1 MRKTEDGGK
10 ILTPEEVQRGAQVLY
25 CDADETTQWFRA
37 GIKVN
42 TVYRALNR
50 LYKNKRLRPEEYE
63 EFRQWSAEFKG
74 IMKQINKH
82 VAVGDNLLVK
92 FTTGRK
98 PRKAKENATESGQ
111 PALQTA
117 PAGD

>member
-1 MRKTEDGGK
+1 MRKTKEGGK

-42 TVYRALNR
+42 TVYRSLNR
-50 LYKNKRLRPEEYE
+50 LYKNKRLRAEEYE
-63 EFRQWSAEFKG
+63 AYRQWSAEFKG

-82 VAVGDNLLVK
+82 VVAGDNLLEK

-98 PRKAKENATESGQ
+98 PRKAKENATQGV
-111 PALQTA
+111 PHAL
-117 PAGD
+117 PSEAGGD